1 VATVG
6 DPHKESKEDSR
17 CGFPTTMYASRR
29 PMPSSKSPFDALE
42 KFRDQ
47 LPPGPPPAKP
57 VAPEPKGPARAVVR
71 LERKQRRG
79 KEVTVVEKLGLKVSE
94 LEAWCKQL
102 KQAMGCGGTVEG
114 DAIVLQGD
122 LRTRLPDALTKLG
135 VRNVT
140 VSG

>member
-1 VATVG
+1 
-6 DPHKESKEDSR
+6 
-17 CGFPTTMYASRR
+17 
-29 PMPSSKSPFDALE
+29 MPSSKSPFDALE

-47 LPPGPPPAKP
+47 LPAGTPVAKP
-57 VAPEPKGPARAVVR
+57 AAPEPKGPARAVVR

-79 KEVTVVEKLGLKVSE
+79 KEVTVVDKLGLKPIE

-135 VRNVT
+135 VRSVT